1 MYFTHEGLV
10 ILQMKNGSTEWHP
23 LSFFATRIWDHAP
36 PDWFSGEEPLE
47 HKVFGLVHKYLQGT
61 SYSSLDADSI
71 CKIIEMRDKGDYSG
85 PDFDE
90 ERIAANVDSPMRR
103 VKTYGVSPLSMMEF
117 IRHSGRMALT
127 ISDDGILH
135 MAESERVRVLP

>member
-1 MYFTHEGLV
+1 M
-10 ILQMKNGSTEWHP
+10 
-23 LSFFATRIWDHAP
+23 
-36 PDWFSGEEPLE
+36 E

-90 ERIAANVDSPMRR
+90 ERIAANVDLLMRVAKHMECPRSP
-103 VKTYGVSPLSMMEF
+103 
-117 IRHSGRMALT
+117 
-127 ISDDGILH
+127 
-135 MAESERVRVLP
+135 